1 VARPRLR
8 CAIYTRKSS
17 EEGLEQEFNS
27 LHAQREACEAY
38 VKSQAGEGWAALPTA
53 YDDGG
58 VSGGTME
65 RDGLQKLLADVAAGR
80 IDVVVVYKVDRLT
93 RALNDFARIV
103 EVFDKH
109 GVSFVSV
116 TQAFNTTTSMG
127 RLTLNVLLSF
137 AQFEREVTGERIRD
151 KIAASKKKGMW
162 MGGCPPLGYDPDGRK
177 LKLNEPEAELV
188 RHIFR
193 RFLELQ
199 SVPALRKE
207 LTAEGRVSKRWT
219 ATTGTVFGGMP
230 FDNGA
235 LYHLL
240 RNKTYLGMVPHKDQ
254 AYPADH
260 PPIIDQATFDRAEAQ
275 LATRAR
281 RGPNTKKSDRPAAP
295 PPLLELKG
303 RLFDCDGT
311 AMTPM
316 HAYGRRGGVHR
327 YYVSSTIQRGKKER
341 RPGAIHRLPA
351 LPVERWAIETLHR
364 LCPDR
369 DPQTVLTRMDVHD
382 QAVQIALPVKAL
394 ALEERE
400 IPLAVDRVK
409 RALQPGETVT
419 LAGDRIWVH
428 VPRRLKFRGG
438 RAWLEGEAPKQAR
451 LSRALIKAL
460 KRAHQVLD
468 AHVDE
473 DGVMPQSPSS
483 PHERNLV
490 RMAWLAPD
498 VQLAFLEGRQK
509 AGVCL
514 EDLRCAAIPLCW
526 DDQRAAFV
534 A

>member
-1 VARPRLR
+1 MAKPKLR

-38 VKSQAGEGWAALPTA
+38 VKSQAGEGWTALPTA
-53 YDDGG
+53 YNDGG

-65 RDGLQKLLADVAAGR
+65 RDGLKKLLADVAAGK

-103 EVFDKH
+103 EVFDRH

-177 LKLNEPEAELV
+177 LKVNEPEAELV

-193 RFLELQ
+193 RFIELK

-240 RNKTYLGMVPHKDQ
+240 KNKTYLGMVPHKDQ
-254 AYPADH
+254 AYPAEH
-260 PPIIDQATFDRAEAQ
+260 PPIIDRAVFDQVQAQ
-275 LATRAR
+275 LETRSR
-281 RGPNTKKSDRPAAP
+281 RGLSGRKLGRPAAP
-295 PPLLELKG
+295 PPLLALKG
-303 RLFDCDGT
+303 KLFDCDGT

-327 YYVSSTIQRGKKER
+327 YYVSTTIQRGLKAM

-351 LPVERWAIETLHR
+351 LPTERWTMETLLR
-364 LCPDR
+364 LVPDR
-369 DPQTVLTRMDVHD
+369 DPQAALTRLEVHD
-382 QAVQIALPVKAL
+382 QAVEIALSVKVL
-394 ALEERE
+394 ASDERE
-400 IPLAVDRVK
+400 IPLAIDRVK
-409 RALQPGETVT
+409 RALHAGETVT
-419 LAGDRIWVH
+419 LSGNSIWVH

-438 RAWLEGEAPKQAR
+438 RAWLEGEAPTQAR
-451 LSRALIKAL
+451 LSRVLIMAL
-460 KRAHQVLD
+460 KQAHRVLATHAGDDDMLARA
-468 AHVDE
+468 
-473 DGVMPQSPSS
+473 PTS
-483 PHERNLV
+483 PHERSLL
-490 RMAWLAPD
+490 RLAYLAPD
-498 VQLAFLEGRQK
+498 IQMAFLEGRQK
-509 AGVCL
+509 QGVCL
-514 EDLRCAAIPLCW
+514 EDLRFRPIPLSW
-526 DDQRAAFV
+526 DDQRAALI

>member
-1 VARPRLR
+1 MSRAKLR

-38 VKSQAGEGWAALPTA
+38 VKSQAGEGWTALPTA

-103 EVFDKH
+103 EVFDRH

-151 KIAASKKKGMW
+151 KIAASKRKGMW

-177 LKLNEPEAELV
+177 LKLNEEEAELV

-193 RFLELQ
+193 RFLELK

-207 LTAEGRVSKRWT
+207 LNADGRVSKRWI
-219 ATTGTVFGGMP
+219 ATTGTVRGGTP

-240 RNKTYLGMVPHKDQ
+240 KNPTYRGMVPHKDK
-254 AYPADH
+254 AYPSDH
-260 PPIIDQATFDRAEAQ
+260 PPIIDQETFDLAQAE
-275 LATRAR
+275 LATRAT
-281 RGPNTKKSDRPAAP
+281 RGPYTKKQNRPAPP
-295 PPLLELKG
+295 PPLLDLKG
-303 RLFDCDGT
+303 HIFDCDGT
-311 AMTPM
+311 AMTPT
-316 HAYGRRGGVHR
+316 HAYGRRGGAHR
-327 YYVSSTIQRGKKER
+327 YYVSSSVQRGKAER
-341 RPGAIHRLPA
+341 RPDGIYRAPA
-351 LPVERWAIETLHR
+351 LPTERWVIEVLHR
-364 LCPDR
+364 LAPGYD
-369 DPQTVLTRMDVHD
+369 
-382 QAVQIALPVKAL
+382 
-394 ALEERE
+394 
-400 IPLAVDRVK
+400 PLAVLVRMEVK
-409 RALQPGETVT
+409 ETAVQLAMKISALAPKEQDVPVAVARLSRSLEEGERLHQADEVVW
-419 LAGDRIWVH
+419 IH

-438 RAWLEGEAPKQAR
+438 QAWLSGEAPKRAR
-451 LSRALIKAL
+451 ADRALIKAL
-460 KRAHQVLD
+460 RRSHELLAEHTD
-468 AHVDE
+468 DE
-473 DGVMPQSPSS
+473 GVMHQAPPTA
-483 PHERNLV
+483 HERNLV
-490 RMAWLAPD
+490 RLAWLAPD
-498 VQLAFLEGRQK
+498 LQAAILNGRQK
-509 AGVCL
+509 QGQCL
-514 EDLRCAAIPLCW
+514 EDLRCGAFPLCW
-526 DDQRAAFV
+526 DDQRRVFGS
-534 A
+534 